1 MAKTSKSKIYF
12 GPVVDEAILAYNISE
27 DTILK
32 NKLFSTIIQ
41 PAFDKLAE
49 NIIHTFKFY
58 YNDNDSYVDAK
69 HELVVFLFEKMKNYK
84 QQNGKAFSYF
94 SIVAKNFCILRTK
107 INYKKLKD
115 IQSIEGSSSDSVD
128 TILGIADVEY
138 DPTEEQKLGNFINAY
153 VNYWDEHASR
163 YYTKEEDLKVVWA
176 VLELFKRRDRIE
188 IFNKKALYV
197 YVREMTDSDTLKITS
212 VVRSMKD
219 YYKRMLND
227 YIKHN
232 RLTKEDYT

>member
-12 GPVVDEAILAYNISE
+12 GPVVDEAILTYNTSE
-27 DTILK
+27 DVMLK
-32 NKLFSTIIQ
+32 NKLYSTIIQ

-115 IQSIEGSSSDSVD
+115 IQSIEGIAGDSVD
-128 TILGIADVEY
+128 EVLGIPDVVYDVADEQRLVRFVE
-138 DPTEEQKLGNFINAY
+138 LFIE
-153 VNYWDEHASR
+153 YWDTH
-163 YYTKEEDLKVVWA
+163 TPKIFPKEDDSKVVWA
-176 VLELFKRRDRIE
+176 VVELFRKRGNIE

-197 YVREMTDSDTLKITS
+197 YIREMTNLDTLKITTI
-212 VVRSMKD
+212 V
-219 YYKRMLND
+219 RMLKNQYKNMLSD

-232 RLTKEDYT
+232 RLTKDNYT

>member
-12 GPVVDEAILAYNISE
+12 GPVVDEAILLYNNSE
-27 DTILK
+27 DTTLK
-32 NKLFSTIIQ
+32 NKVFSTIIQ

-69 HELVVFLFEKMKNYK
+69 HELVVFLYEKMKNYK

-107 INYKKLKD
+107 VNYKKLKD
-115 IQSIEGSSSDSVD
+115 TQSIEGTAGDSVD
-128 TILGIADVEY
+128 DVLGIADVVY
-138 DPTEEQKLGNFINAY
+138 DTADEQRLADFIEAFI
-153 VNYWDEHASR
+153 VYWDTHAPR
-163 YYTKEEDLKVVWA
+163 IFLKEEDLKIVWA
-176 VLELFKRRDRIE
+176 VLELFKKRNNIE

-197 YVREMTDSDTLKITS
+197 YIREMTDSDTLKITA
-212 VVRSMKD
+212 VVRALKDQYKSMF
-219 YYKRMLND
+219 ND
-227 YIKHN
+227 FLKHN
-232 RLTKEDYT
+232 RLTKENYI

>member
-12 GPVVDEAILAYNISE
+12 GPVVDEAILTYNVSE
-27 DTILK
+27 DTVLK
-32 NKLFSTIIQ
+32 NKLYSTIIQ

-107 INYKKLKD
+107 VNYKKLKD
-115 IQSIEGSSSDSVD
+115 IQSIEGTSGDSVD
-128 TILGIADVEY
+128 DVLGIADVEY
-138 DPTEEQKLGNFINAY
+138 DTTEDQKLISFVEAFI
-153 VNYWDEHASR
+153 VYWDNNAPR
-163 YYTKEEDLKVVWA
+163 IYTKEEDLRIVWA
-176 VLELFKRRDRIE
+176 VLELFKKRHNIE
-188 IFNKKALYV
+188 IFNKKALYL
-197 YVREMTDSDTLKITS
+197 YIREMTDSDTLKITS
-212 VVRSMKD
+212 IVRSLKD
-219 YYKRMLND
+219 QYRHMFSD
-227 YIKHN
+227 YLKHSK
-232 RLTKEDYT
+232 LTKDNYI